1 MITLVVYRKVQSDW
15 SIKKWDVTFVFN
27 WVWSAWGAGLV
38 RLCVYRCYGYGGVG
52 GVLCDGG
59 VI

>member
-27 WVWSAWGAGLV
+27 WVGVPGGQGLFD
-38 RLCVYRCYGYGGVG
+38 CVYRCYGYGGVG